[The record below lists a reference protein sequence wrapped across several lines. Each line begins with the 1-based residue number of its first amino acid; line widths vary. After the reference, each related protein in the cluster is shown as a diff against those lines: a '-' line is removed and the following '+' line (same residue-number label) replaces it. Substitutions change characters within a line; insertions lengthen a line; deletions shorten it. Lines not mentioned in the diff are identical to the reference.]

1 MAIERFFF
9 ILVKLIF
16 EIFCFFFNM
25 TTFVDLI
32 VLVLYL
38 TYCSFFSYFYRMNRL
53 TIFLTGRSTY
63 YLLLT
68 FFISHLVVILV
79 LFLSS
84 AWTWQY
90 LCLCN
95 WSVRSLV
102 RQVQVLVLQHALFA
116 TLDQNVPYY

>member
-1 MAIERFFF
+1 
-9 ILVKLIF
+9 
-16 EIFCFFFNM
+16 
-25 TTFVDLI
+25 
-32 VLVLYL
+32 
-38 TYCSFFSYFYRMNRL
+38 MNRL

-79 LFLSS
+79 LFLSL

-90 LCLCN
+90 LCRCN

>member
-25 TTFVDLI
+25 TTLVDLI

-79 LFLSS
+79 LFLSL
-84 AWTWQY
+84 AWT
-90 LCLCN
+90 
-95 WSVRSLV
+95 
-102 RQVQVLVLQHALFA
+102 
-116 TLDQNVPYY
+116 